1 MQLIVI
7 WGYSF
12 VVGLYGLVIA
22 LAAIFNTKA
31 KLWIQGRK
39 NWPERL
45 QQAVK
50 PLQEAGKPIVWVHC
64 ASLGEFEQGRPL
76 IEALRA
82 QYPQPAIV
90 LTFYSPSGY
99 QIRQNYAHADVVC
112 YMPLD
117 TCRNALIF
125 IKILQP
131 SLVVFVKYE
140 FWYHHLQALFQAQ
153 IPVILVAA
161 LFRPGQLFFKW
172 YGEPFRQL
180 LMGYSRIFAQ
190 NEASAALLRKAGV
203 NQVEVAGDTRVDRVI
218 QMAAQP
224 ANYEAVEVF
233 AGSSPVWV
241 CGSTWPQDEA
251 LLLPFINTQLPPDW
265 KVIIAP
271 HEISENHIA
280 ALEKAVAIGAV
291 RYSRYAQTPAATAA
305 RVLII
310 DNVGMLAHL
319 YQYGRLAYIGGG
331 FGHGIHNTL
340 EPAAFGLPVILGP
353 RYEKFE
359 EAVYL
364 VAHGGF
370 FAVSSAD
377 ELHRS
382 FQHLLKEEARQ
393 QASVEI
399 RSYLQKMQGATAR
412 IMSYLANS
420 GWLTQR

>member
-22 LAAIFNTKA
+22 LAALFNTKA

-45 QQAVK
+45 QQAVTS
-50 PLQEAGKPIVWVHC
+50 LHEAGKPIVWVHC

-82 QYPQPAIV
+82 KYPHLAIV
-90 LTFYSPSGY
+90 LTFYSPSGH

-117 TCRNALIF
+117 TRRNALLF

-131 SLVVFVKYE
+131 RLVIFVKYE
-140 FWYHHLQALFQAQ
+140 FWYHHLKALFQAQ

-161 LFRPGQLFFKW
+161 LFRSGQLFFKW
-172 YGEPFRQL
+172 YGEPFRRL

-190 NEASAALLRKAGV
+190 NEASAALIRKAGV
-203 NQVEVAGDTRVDRVI
+203 KQVEVAGDTRVDRVL
-218 QMAAQP
+218 QMAVQP
-224 ANYEAVEVF
+224 LTYEAVEVF
-233 AGSSPVWV
+233 AGNSPLWI

-251 LLLPFINTQLPPDW
+251 LLLPFINTLPFEW

-280 ALEKAVAIGAV
+280 GLEKAVTIGAV
-291 RYSRYAQTPAATAA
+291 RYSHYAQTPAPTAA

-319 YQYGRLAYIGGG
+319 YQYGRLAFIGGG

-340 EPAAFGLPVILGP
+340 EPAAFGLPILFGP
-353 RYEKFE
+353 RYKKFE

-382 FQHLLKEEARQ
+382 FQRMLQEEARQ

-399 RSYLQKMQGATAR
+399 HSYLQKMQGATAR
-412 IMSYLANS
+412 IMGYLANS